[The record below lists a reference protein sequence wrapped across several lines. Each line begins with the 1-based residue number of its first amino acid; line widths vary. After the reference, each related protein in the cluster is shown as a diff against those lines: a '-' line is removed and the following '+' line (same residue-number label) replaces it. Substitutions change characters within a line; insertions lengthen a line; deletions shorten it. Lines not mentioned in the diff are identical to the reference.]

1 LRGNIALIGV
11 LAGFAGPVATAAVMG
26 GNVRINGLTVGSRE
40 QQQAMIRAID
50 ANGIKPVIDR
60 SFALD
65 AIADAFRHQASGAHF
80 GKICLEW

>member
-1 LRGNIALIGV
+1 
-11 LAGFAGPVATAAVMG
+11 
-26 GNVRINGLTVGSRE
+26 
-40 QQQAMIRAID
+40 
-50 ANGIKPVIDR
+50 VIDR